1 MPDSFD
7 VVILG
12 GGPGGYV
19 AALRAAQLGAKTAIV
34 EKDRLGGTCLVR
46 GCIPTKA
53 LLQSSEL
60 YSLAKSGAEFGVIT
74 GALSFDWAAA
84 QKRKTAV
91 VDQLVKGV
99 EGLLKAGGITVY
111 RGAARLGGK
120 GVVSVGGDTIQAKDI
135 VIATG
140 SAVARIPLKGAE
152 HTIDSDQILELKE
165 MPSRLAVI
173 GGGVVGMEFAAM
185 FAMLGSKVT
194 VFEMLPQ
201 VLPMVD
207 ADLVNVYA
215 KHLAG
220 LGGTIHTNSK
230 VAEVAKLKGALQVRF
245 SEGGEGG
252 SVDADQVL
260 LAVGRAPY
268 TEGLGA
274 EEAGVKLERGRVV
287 VDEHLRTT
295 APGVWA
301 IGDVIGGIMLAH
313 VASYEGVCAVENIA
327 GHTQRTP
334 DYHAAPNCIYTDP
347 EIAHVGLGEKEAKEK
362 GLDVKIGKFPFAA
375 SGRALTLGQSEGFVK
390 VVADSSSGRIL
401 GAHIIGPRATDL
413 IAEATLAVQNGLTM
427 EQLDLTIHAHPT
439 LPEALMEA
447 ALAAQG
453 RAIHIANRRTA
464 ASAPPPALRATSPAS
479 GEDESTPSPAVRATS
494 PASGED
500 TAAASVTPPAV
511 RATSPTSGED
521 ESTPSPAVRATS
533 PHSGEDNV
541 QVVASV
547 KPPKSPPPHIAI
559 TAKGLELTKGNRDYL
574 LGLHRQMQFIRR
586 FEERTQEQYTKAKIG
601 GYCHLN
607 IGEEATVV
615 GGILSLKLSDYIFTS
630 YREHGH
636 AIARGIDPKAVM
648 AELFGKETGTSHGR
662 GGSMHMFDA
671 DLRFMGGYGIVGGHL
686 PLAVGGG
693 FAVRYKKAKDVVFC
707 MFGDGATN
715 IGAFHESLNF
725 AKVFKLPVVWFCIN
739 NRYGMG
745 TPVEASSAVA
755 DIYKKACAYDMESIQ
770 IDGMN
775 LREVLLKTSEVVEKT
790 RADSE
795 PRFIEALCYRFKG
808 HSVVDP
814 DKYRS
819 LEDKERYRKADP
831 IVAFEH
837 ELEKAKLADEEY
849 FKKVRME
856 VDAEVQHVIRYAD
869 ESPDPKTEDL
879 YRFTYAGEWEDR
891 PELRGDPL

>member
-1 MPDSFD
+1 MADSSFD

-60 YSLAKSGAEFGVIT
+60 YSLAKGGAEFGLVTDSI
-74 GALSFDWAAA
+74 AFDWSVA

-99 EGLLKAGGITVY
+99 EGLLKTGGVTTF
-111 RGAARLGGK
+111 RGAARLTGK
-120 GVVSVGGDTIQAKDI
+120 GTVTVGNDVIKAKDI

-140 SAVARIPLKGAE
+140 SAISRIPLKGAE
-152 HTIDSDQILELKE
+152 HTIDSDQILELKDV
-165 MPSRLAVI
+165 PKRLAVI

-185 FAMLGSKVT
+185 FAALGSKVT
-194 VFEMLPQ
+194 VLEMLPQ

-207 ADLVNVYA
+207 ADLVNVYT

-220 LGGTIHTNSK
+220 IGGAIHTNSK
-230 VAEVAKLKGALQVRF
+230 VAEVVKSKGGLQVRF

-252 SVDADQVL
+252 ALDADQVL
-260 LAVGRAPY
+260 LAVGRSPY

-274 EEAGVKLERGRVV
+274 EAAGVKLERGRVV
-287 VDEHLRTT
+287 VDAQLRTT
-295 APGVWA
+295 ASGVWA

-313 VASYEGVCAVENIA
+313 VASYEGICAVENIA
-327 GHTQRTP
+327 GNGNRTP

-347 EIAHVGLGEKEAKEK
+347 EIAHVGLGEKEARDK
-362 GLDVKIGKFPFAA
+362 GLDIKVGRFPFAA
-375 SGRALTLGQSEGFVK
+375 SGRALTLGQSEGFAK
-390 VVADSSSGRIL
+390 VIAEAGSGKIL

-413 IAEATLAVQNGLTM
+413 IAEATLAIQNGLTM

-439 LPEALMEA
+439 LPESLMEA

-453 RAIHIANRRTA
+453 RAIHIPNKRTA
-464 ASAPPPALRATSPAS
+464 PAA
-479 GEDESTPSPAVRATS
+479 
-494 PASGED
+494 
-500 TAAASVTPPAV
+500 TAAAAVSAPEPATAV
-511 RATSPTSGED
+511 AATSKAAP
-521 ESTPSPAVRATS
+521 
-533 PHSGEDNV
+533 V
-541 QVVASV
+541 QNREKQMVASV
-547 KPPKSPPPHIAI
+547 KPPTSPPHPKAI
-559 TAKGLELTKGNRDYL
+559 TPKMLELTKDNRDFL
-574 LGLHRQMQFIRR
+574 LRLHRQMQFIRR

-615 GGILSLKLSDYIFTS
+615 GGILPLQLTDYIFTS

-662 GGSMHMFDA
+662 GGSMHMFDS

-686 PLAVGGG
+686 PLATGGG
-693 FAVRYKKAKDVVFC
+693 WAVRYKKEKDVVFC

-725 AKVFKLPVVWFCIN
+725 SKVFKLPVVWFCIN

-770 IDGMN
+770 VDGMN
-775 LREVLLKTSEVVEKT
+775 VREVLLKTSEIVEKT
-790 RADSE
+790 RADSQ

-819 LEDKERYRKADP
+819 TEDKERWRKADP

-849 FKKVRME
+849 FKKVRTE
-856 VDAEVQHVIRYAD
+856 IDAEVQDIIKYAD
-869 ESPDPKTEDL
+869 ESPDPKVEDL
-879 YRFTYAGEWEDR
+879 YKYVYADEWEER

>member
-1 MPDSFD
+1 MAGSFD
-7 VVILG
+7 VVIVG

-19 AALRAAQLGAKTAIV
+19 AALRAAQLGARTAVV

-60 YSLAKSGAEFGVIT
+60 YSLVKGGADFGLVT
-74 GALSFDWAAA
+74 NGVGFDWAVA
-84 QKRKTAV
+84 QKRKAAV

-99 EGLLKAGGITVY
+99 EGLLKAGGVTIV
-111 RGAARLGGK
+111 RGAARFAGAGLVDVAGER
-120 GVVSVGGDTIQAKDI
+120 VQAKDV

-140 SAVARIPLKGAE
+140 SAVSRIPLKGAE
-152 HTIDSDQILELKE
+152 LTIDSDAILELKDI
-165 MPSRLAVI
+165 PARLAVI

-185 FAMLGSKVT
+185 FAALGSKVT
-194 VFEMLPQ
+194 VLEMLPQ

-207 ADLVNVYA
+207 ADLVNAYT

-220 LGGTIHTNSK
+220 LGGEVHTNSK
-230 VAEVAKLKGALQVRF
+230 VAEVSKVKGGLQVRF
-245 SEGGEGG
+245 SEGSEGG
-252 SVDADQVL
+252 AVDADQVL
-260 LAVGRAPY
+260 LAVGRSPY
-268 TEGLGA
+268 TEGLNVEA
-274 EEAGVKLERGRVV
+274 AGVRLERGRVV
-287 VDEHLRTT
+287 VDGQLRTT
-295 APGVWA
+295 GPGVWA

-313 VASYEGVCAVENIA
+313 VASYEGICAIENIA
-327 GHTQRTP
+327 GQGSRTP

-347 EIAHVGLGEKEAKEK
+347 EIAHVGLGEKEAKDRGIEIK
-362 GLDVKIGKFPFAA
+362 VGRFPFAA

-390 VVADSSSGRIL
+390 VVADARTGALL
-401 GAHIIGPRATDL
+401 GAHIVGPRATDL
-413 IAEATLAVQNGLTM
+413 IAEATLAVQNGLTL

-439 LPEALMEA
+439 LPESLLEA

-453 RAIHIANRRTA
+453 RAIHVANKRVPPPSAPDVAAGAPRTA
-464 ASAPPPALRATSPAS
+464 GSPGASSPYHGEVKRQMVAP
-479 GEDESTPSPAVRATS
+479 
-494 PASGED
+494 
-500 TAAASVTPPAV
+500 
-511 RATSPTSGED
+511 
-521 ESTPSPAVRATS
+521 
-533 PHSGEDNV
+533 
-541 QVVASV
+541 V
-547 KPPKSPPPHIAI
+547 KPPSAPVPSAI
-559 TAKGLELTKGNRDYL
+559 TPKALELKKENRDFL
-574 LGLHRQMQFIRR
+574 LGIHRQMQLIRR
-586 FEERTQEQYTKAKIG
+586 FEERAQEQYTKAKIG

-615 GGILSLKLSDYIFTS
+615 GGILPLKRQDYIFTS

-671 DLRFMGGYGIVGGHL
+671 RLRFLGGYGIVGGHL
-686 PLAVGGG
+686 PLAAGGAW
-693 FAVRYKKAKDVVFC
+693 AVKQTKEKDVVMC
-707 MFGDGATN
+707 LFGDGATN

-745 TPVEASSAVA
+745 TPVEAASAVA
-755 DIYKKACAYDMESIQ
+755 EIYKKACAYDMESIQ

-775 LREVLLKTSEVVEKT
+775 VREVLLKTSEIIEKT

-795 PRFIEALCYRFKG
+795 PRFVEALCYRFKG

-819 LEDKERYRKADP
+819 SEDKEKWRKADP

-837 ELEKAKLADEEY
+837 ELEKAGLADEEY
-849 FKKVRME
+849 FKSVRQE
-856 VDAEVQHVIRYAD
+856 VEAQVQEIIKFAD
-869 ESPDPKTEDL
+869 ESPDPKTEEL
-879 YRFTYAGEWEDR
+879 YRYVYAGEWEDR

>member
-1 MPDSFD
+1 MGGSFD
-7 VVILG
+7 VVVIG

-34 EKDRLGGTCLVR
+34 EKDRMGGTCLVR

-60 YSLAKSGAEFGVIT
+60 YTLARAGAPFGLVADHV
-74 GALSFDWAAA
+74 GFDWPAA

-99 EGLLKAGGITVY
+99 EGLLKAGGVTSLK
-111 RGAARLGGK
+111 GSARLAGK
-120 GVVSVGGDTIQAKDI
+120 GVVDVSGDQHQARDI

-140 SAVARIPLKGAE
+140 SAIARIPLPGAE
-152 HTIDSDQILELKE
+152 LTIDSDQILELNE
-165 MPSRLAVI
+165 VPRRLAVI

-185 FAMLGSKVT
+185 FAALGSKVT
-194 VFEMLPQ
+194 VLEMLPQ
-201 VLPMVD
+201 VLTMVD
-207 ADLVNVYA
+207 SDLVAVYTR
-215 KHLAG
+215 HLSG
-220 LGGTIHTNSK
+220 VGGEIHTDSK
-230 VAEVAKLKGALQVRF
+230 VSEVVKRDGALQVRF
-245 SEGGEGG
+245 STGGEGG
-252 SVDADQVL
+252 VVDADQVL
-260 LAVGRAPY
+260 LAVGRVPY
-268 TEGLGA
+268 TQGLEA
-274 EEAGVKLERGRVV
+274 EKAGVKLERGRVV
-287 VDEHLRTT
+287 VDEHLHTD
-295 APGVWA
+295 ADGVWA

-327 GHTQRTP
+327 GDSTRTP

-362 GLDVKIGKFPFAA
+362 GIAVKVGRFPFAA
-375 SGRALTLGQSEGFVK
+375 SGRALTLGQSEGYVK
-390 VVADSSSGRIL
+390 VLADAQSGKLL

-413 IAEATLAVQNGLTM
+413 IAEATLAVQNGLTL

-439 LPEALMEA
+439 LPESLMEA

-453 RAIHIANRRTA
+453 RAIHVANRRTDTPTRP
-464 ASAPPPALRATSPAS
+464 ASGPTSPAS
-479 GEDESTPSPAVRATS
+479 GEVKNLQNQEKQMAATVKPSSTPP
-494 PASGED
+494 
-500 TAAASVTPPAV
+500 
-511 RATSPTSGED
+511 
-521 ESTPSPAVRATS
+521 TPSAIT
-533 PHSGEDNV
+533 
-541 QVVASV
+541 
-547 KPPKSPPPHIAI
+547 PKS
-559 TAKGLELTKGNRDYL
+559 LELTKDNKDFL
-574 LGLHRQMQFIRR
+574 LGMHRQMQLIRR
-586 FEERTQEQYTKAKIG
+586 FEERAQEQYTKAKIG

-615 GGILSLKLSDYIFTS
+615 GGVLALKKNDYIFTS

-636 AIARGIDPKAVM
+636 AIARGIEPKAVM

-671 DLRFMGGYGIVGGHL
+671 GRRFMGGYGIVGGHL

-693 FAVRYKKAKDVVFC
+693 WAVRYRKQKDVVFC

-715 IGAFHESLNF
+715 IGAFHESLNM
-725 AKVFKLPVVWFCIN
+725 AKVFHLPVVWFCIN

-745 TPVEASSAVA
+745 TPVEAASAVA

-770 IDGMN
+770 VDGMN
-775 LREVLLKTSEVVEKT
+775 LREVMLKTSEIVEKT
-790 RADSE
+790 RVDSE

-814 DKYRS
+814 DKYRAT
-819 LEDKERYRKADP
+819 EDKEKFRKADP

-837 ELEKAKLADEEY
+837 ELEKSGLADEEY
-849 FKKVRME
+849 FRSVRQE
-856 VDAEVQHVIRYAD
+856 VDAEVREVIQYAD
-869 ESPDPKTEDL
+869 ESPDPKPDDL
-879 YRFTYAGEWEDR
+879 YKYVYAGQWDES
-891 PELRGDPL
+891 PALRAEKV

>member
-1 MPDSFD
+1 MAGSFD
-7 VVILG
+7 LVVIG

-19 AALRAAQLGAKTAIV
+19 AALRAAQLGAKTAVV
-34 EKDRLGGTCLVR
+34 EKDRVGGTCLVR

-60 YSLAKSGAEFGVIT
+60 YTLAKGGAPFGLVADKI
-74 GALSFDWAAA
+74 GFDWPAA
-84 QKRKTAV
+84 QKRKSGV

-99 EGLLKAGGITVY
+99 EGLFKAGGVTLV
-111 RGAARLGGK
+111 RGSASLGGN
-120 GVVSVGGDTIQAKDI
+120 GAVDVSGERLQAKDI
-135 VIATG
+135 IIATG
-140 SAVARIPLKGAE
+140 SAIARIPLKGAE

-165 MPSRLAVI
+165 VPARLAVI

-185 FAMLGSKVT
+185 FAALGSKVT

-201 VLPMVD
+201 ILPMVD
-207 ADLVNVYA
+207 VDLVAVYM

-220 LGGTIHTNSK
+220 IGADVHTTAKVEEVVKGKGG
-230 VAEVAKLKGALQVRF
+230 LQVRF
-245 SEGGEGG
+245 SSGGEGG

-260 LAVGRAPY
+260 LAVGRVPY
-268 TEGLGA
+268 TQGLEA
-274 EEAGVKLERGRVV
+274 EKAGVKLDRGRVV
-287 VDEHLRTT
+287 VDEHLHTS
-295 APGVWA
+295 ADGVWA

-313 VASYEGVCAVENIA
+313 VASYEGLCAVDNIV
-327 GHTQRTP
+327 GHANRTP
-334 DYHAAPNCIYTDP
+334 DYHAAPNCVYTEP
-347 EIAHVGLGEKEAKEK
+347 EIAHVGLGEKDAKEK

-390 VVADSSSGRIL
+390 VISDASSGKLL
-401 GAHIIGPRATDL
+401 GAHIVGPRATDL
-413 IAEATLAVQNGLTM
+413 IAEATLAIQNGLTL
-427 EQLDLTIHAHPT
+427 EQVDLTIHAHPT
-439 LPEALMEA
+439 LPESLMEA

-453 RAIHIANRRTA
+453 RAIHIPNRRP
-464 ASAPPPALRATSPAS
+464 SAP
-479 GEDESTPSPAVRATS
+479 V
-494 PASGED
+494 
-500 TAAASVTPPAV
+500 AAAADNT
-511 RATSPTSGED
+511 TNGE
-521 ESTPSPAVRATS
+521 A
-533 PHSGEDNV
+533 V
-541 QVVASV
+541 QVQNREQHMTAPV
-547 KPPKSPPPHIAI
+547 KSAPRTHPPPTAITPKS
-559 TAKGLELTKGNRDYL
+559 LELKKENRDFL
-574 LGLHRQMQFIRR
+574 LGLHREMQLIRR
-586 FEERTQEQYTKAKIG
+586 FEERAQEQYTKARIG

-615 GGILSLKLSDYIFTS
+615 GGVKALQSNDYIFTS

-671 DLRFMGGYGIVGGHL
+671 NLRFMGGYGIVGGHL

-693 FAVRYKKAKDVVFC
+693 WAVRYQKAKDVVFC

-745 TPVEASSAVA
+745 TPVEAASAVA

-775 LREVLLKTSEVVEKT
+775 LREVMLKTTEIVEKT

-819 LEDKERYRKADP
+819 GEDKEKFRQADP

-837 ELEKAKLADEEY
+837 ELEKSGLADEEY
-849 FKKVRME
+849 FKKVRQE
-856 VDAEVQHVIRYAD
+856 IDAEVQEIVRFAE
-869 ESPDPKTEDL
+869 ESPDPNPADL
-879 YRFTYAGEWEDR
+879 YKYAYAGEWENR

>member
-1 MPDSFD
+1 MAESFD
-7 VVILG
+7 VIVIG

-19 AALRAAQLGAKTAIV
+19 AALRAAQLGARTAIV
-34 EKDRLGGTCLVR
+34 EKDRMGGTCLVR

-60 YSLAKSGAEFGVIT
+60 YTLAKGGRPFGLVADNI
-74 GALSFDWAAA
+74 SFDWPAA

-99 EGLLKAGGITVY
+99 EGLLKAGGVTFLK
-111 RGAARLGGK
+111 GSARLAGK
-120 GVVSVGGDTIQAKDI
+120 GAVAIDGNQVQAKDI

-140 SAVARIPLKGAE
+140 SAIARVPLPGAE
-152 HTIDSDQILELKE
+152 LTIDSDKILELQEVPK
-165 MPSRLAVI
+165 RLAVI

-185 FAMLGSKVT
+185 FAALGSEVT
-194 VFEMLPQ
+194 VLEMLPQ
-201 VLPMVD
+201 VLAMVD
-207 ADLVNVYA
+207 SDLVAVYS
-215 KHLAG
+215 KHLSG
-220 LGGTIHTNSK
+220 LGGKIHTNSK
-230 VAEVAKLKGALQVRF
+230 VSEVAKSGGALRVKF
-245 SEGGEGG
+245 AEGGQEGV
-252 SVDADQVL
+252 VDADQVL
-260 LAVGRAPY
+260 MAVGRVPY
-268 TEGLGA
+268 THGLEA
-274 EEAGVKLERGRVV
+274 EKAGVKLDRYRIV
-287 VDEHLRTT
+287 VDEHLHTD
-295 APGVWA
+295 ADGVWA

-327 GHTQRTP
+327 GHQRIP

-347 EIAHVGLGEKEAKEK
+347 EIAHVGLGENEAKDK
-362 GLDVKIGKFPFAA
+362 GIAVKVGRFPFLA
-375 SGRALTLGQSEGFVK
+375 SGRALTLGQTEGYVK
-390 VVADSSSGRIL
+390 VLADPETGKLL

-413 IAEATLAVQNGLTM
+413 IAEATLAIQNGMTM

-439 LPEALMEA
+439 LPESLLEA

-453 RAIHIANRRTA
+453 RAIHIGNRKGA
-464 ASAPPPALRATSPAS
+464 VSSGGSAATSPAS
-479 GEDESTPSPAVRATS
+479 GEEKGSPSSPASGEAKESVPSGGAIAATS
-494 PASGED
+494 PASREGKGPTQ
-500 TAAASVTPPAV
+500 TAEKSQNREKEMAATLK
-511 RATSPTSGED
+511 
-521 ESTPSPAVRATS
+521 PS
-533 PHSGEDNV
+533 
-541 QVVASV
+541 
-547 KPPKSPPPHIAI
+547 SPPPAAPSAI
-559 TAKGLELTKGNRDYL
+559 TPKSLELKKDNRDFL
-574 LGLHRQMQFIRR
+574 LRLHREMQLIRR
-586 FEERTQEQYTKAKIG
+586 FEERAQEQYTKAKIG

-615 GGILSLKLSDYIFTS
+615 GGITALKPNDWIFTS

-636 AIARGIDPKAVM
+636 AIARGVDPKAVM

-662 GGSMHMFDA
+662 GGSMHLVDYSK
-671 DLRFMGGYGIVGGHL
+671 RFMGGYGIVGGHL

-693 FAVRYKKAKDVVFC
+693 WAVKYRKQDDVIFC

-715 IGAFHESLNF
+715 IGAFHESLNM

-745 TPVEASSAVA
+745 TPVEKASAVA

-770 IDGMN
+770 VDGMD
-775 LREVLLKTSEVVEKT
+775 LREVLLKTGEIVEKT

-795 PRFIEALCYRFKG
+795 PRFVEALCYRFRG

-819 LEDKERYRKADP
+819 EDDKVKWRKADP

-837 ELEKAKLADEEY
+837 ELEKSGLADEEF
-849 FKKVRME
+849 FKNVRVEIDSE
-856 VDAEVQHVIRYAD
+856 VKDIIQFAD

-879 YRFTYAGEWEDR
+879 YKYVYAGQWDNN
-891 PELRGDPL
+891 PMLRAERV

>member
-1 MPDSFD
+1 MADSSFD

-60 YSLAKSGAEFGVIT
+60 YSLAKGGAEFGLVTDSI
-74 GALSFDWAAA
+74 AFDWSVA

-99 EGLLKAGGITVY
+99 EGLLKAGGVTTF
-111 RGAARLGGK
+111 RGAARLTGK
-120 GVVSVGGDTIQAKDI
+120 GTVTVGNDVIKAKDI

-140 SAVARIPLKGAE
+140 SAISRIPLKGAE
-152 HTIDSDQILELKE
+152 HTIDSDQILELKDV
-165 MPSRLAVI
+165 PKRLAVI

-185 FAMLGSKVT
+185 FAALGSKVT
-194 VFEMLPQ
+194 VLEMLPQ

-207 ADLVNVYA
+207 ADLVNVYT

-220 LGGTIHTNSK
+220 IGGAIHTNSK
-230 VAEVAKLKGALQVRF
+230 VAEVVKSKGGLQVRF

-252 SVDADQVL
+252 ALDADQVL
-260 LAVGRAPY
+260 LAVGRSPY

-274 EEAGVKLERGRVV
+274 EAAGVKLERGRVV
-287 VDEHLRTT
+287 VDAQLRTT
-295 APGVWA
+295 ASGVWA

-313 VASYEGVCAVENIA
+313 VASYEGICAVENIA
-327 GHTQRTP
+327 GNGNRTP

-347 EIAHVGLGEKEAKEK
+347 EIAHVGLGEKEARDK
-362 GLDVKIGKFPFAA
+362 GLDIKVGRFPFAA
-375 SGRALTLGQSEGFVK
+375 SGRALTLGQSEGFAK
-390 VVADSSSGRIL
+390 VIAEAGSGKIL

-413 IAEATLAVQNGLTM
+413 IAEATLAIQNGLTM

-439 LPEALMEA
+439 LPESLMEA

-453 RAIHIANRRTA
+453 RAIHIPNKRTA
-464 ASAPPPALRATSPAS
+464 PAA
-479 GEDESTPSPAVRATS
+479 
-494 PASGED
+494 
-500 TAAASVTPPAV
+500 TAAAAVSAPEPATAV
-511 RATSPTSGED
+511 AATSKAAP
-521 ESTPSPAVRATS
+521 
-533 PHSGEDNV
+533 V
-541 QVVASV
+541 QNREKQMVASV
-547 KPPKSPPPHIAI
+547 KPPTSPPHPKAI
-559 TAKGLELTKGNRDYL
+559 TPKMLELTKDNRDFL
-574 LGLHRQMQFIRR
+574 LRLHRQMQFIRR

-615 GGILSLKLSDYIFTS
+615 GGILPLQLTDYIFTS

-662 GGSMHMFDA
+662 GGSMHMFDS

-686 PLAVGGG
+686 PLATGGG
-693 FAVRYKKAKDVVFC
+693 WAVRYKKEKDVVFC

-725 AKVFKLPVVWFCIN
+725 SKVFKLPVVWFCIN

-755 DIYKKACAYDMESIQ
+755 DIYKKACAYDIESIQ

-775 LREVLLKTSEVVEKT
+775 VREVLLKTSQIVEKT

-819 LEDKERYRKADP
+819 TEDKEKWRKADP

-849 FKKVRME
+849 FKKVRTE
-856 VDAEVQHVIRYAD
+856 IDAEVQDIIKYAD
-869 ESPDPKTEDL
+869 ESPDPKVEDL
-879 YRFTYAGEWEDR
+879 YKYVYADEWEER

>member
-1 MPDSFD
+1 MADSFD
-7 VVILG
+7 VVIVG

-19 AALRAAQLGAKTAIV
+19 AALRAAQLGAKTAII
-34 EKDRLGGTCLVR
+34 EKDRMGGTCLVR

-60 YSLAKSGAEFGVIT
+60 YSLAKGGAEFGLVSDSLT
-74 GALSFDWAAA
+74 FDWTVA

-99 EGLLKAGGITVY
+99 EGLLKAGGVTTF
-111 RGAARLGGK
+111 RGAGRLGGNGTVK
-120 GVVSVGGDTIQAKDI
+120 VGNNVITAKDI

-140 SAVARIPLKGAE
+140 SAISRIPLKGAE
-152 HTIDSDQILELKE
+152 LTIDSDQILELKDV
-165 MPSRLAVI
+165 PKRLAII

-185 FAMLGSKVT
+185 FAALGSKVT
-194 VFEMLPQ
+194 VLEMLPQ
-201 VLPMVD
+201 ILPMVD
-207 ADLVNVYA
+207 ADLVTVYT

-220 LGGTIHTNSK
+220 IGGAIHINSK
-230 VAEVAKLKGALQVRF
+230 VAEVVKAKGGLQVRF

-252 SVDADQVL
+252 TVDADQVL
-260 LAVGRAPY
+260 LAVGRSPY

-287 VDEHLRTT
+287 IDEHLRTT
-295 APGVWA
+295 AQGVWA

-313 VASYEGVCAVENIA
+313 IASYEGICAVENIA
-327 GHTQRTP
+327 GNGNRTP

-347 EIAHVGLGEKEAKEK
+347 EIAHVGLGEKDAKEK
-362 GLDVKIGKFPFAA
+362 GLDVKIGRFPFAA

-390 VVADSSSGRIL
+390 VIAEARSGKIL

-413 IAEATLAVQNGLTM
+413 IAEATLAIQNELTM

-439 LPEALMEA
+439 LPESLMEA

-453 RAIHIANRRTA
+453 RAIHIPNRR
-464 ASAPPPALRATSPAS
+464 ASTTSPPAVPATSPAS
-479 GEDESTPSPAVRATS
+479 GEDKPA

-500 TAAASVTPPAV
+500 TDSPASGEHAAPG
-511 RATSPTSGED
+511 SGED
-521 ESTPSPAVRATS
+521 KPAPETSAAVAATS
-533 PHSGEDNV
+533 KAAPV
-541 QVVASV
+541 QNREKQMVASV
-547 KPPKSPPPHIAI
+547 KPPTAPPHPTKI
-559 TAKGLELTKGNRDYL
+559 TPKILELTKENRDFL
-574 LGLHRQMQFIRR
+574 LKLHRQMQFIRR

-615 GGILSLKLSDYIFTS
+615 GGILPLQLTDYIFTS

-648 AELFGKETGTSHGR
+648 AELFGKENGTSHGR
-662 GGSMHMFDA
+662 GGSMHMFDS

-686 PLAVGGG
+686 PLATGGG
-693 FAVRYKKAKDVVFC
+693 WAVRYKKEKDVVFC

-725 AKVFKLPVVWFCIN
+725 SKVFKLPVVWFCVN

-745 TPVEASSAVA
+745 TPVEAASAVA

-775 LREVLLKTSEVVEKT
+775 VREVLLKTSEIVEKT

-819 LEDKERYRKADP
+819 TEDKEKFRKADP

-856 VDAEVQHVIRYAD
+856 VDAEVQGIIKYAD
-869 ESPDPKTEDL
+869 ESPEPKVEDL
-879 YRFTYAGEWEDR
+879 YKYVYADEWEER
-891 PELRGDPL
+891 PELHGDPL

>member
-1 MPDSFD
+1 MTDSFD
-7 VVILG
+7 VVVIG

-19 AALRAAQLGAKTAIV
+19 AALRAAQLGAKTAVV
-34 EKDRLGGTCLVR
+34 ERDRVGGTCLVR

-53 LLQSSEL
+53 LLQSAEV
-60 YSLAKSGAEFGVIT
+60 YTLAKAGGQFGVISDKIGVDWT
-74 GALSFDWAAA
+74 AALE
-84 QKRKTAV
+84 RKTGV
-91 VDQLVKGV
+91 VDKLVKGV
-99 EGLLKAGGITVY
+99 EGLLKAGGVTLV
-111 RGAARLGGK
+111 RGTASLAGK
-120 GVVSVGGDTIQAKDI
+120 GAVDVSGERLQAKDI

-152 HTIDSDQILELKE
+152 LTIDSDQILELKE
-165 MPSRLAVI
+165 IPGRLAVI

-185 FAMLGSKVT
+185 FAALGTKVT
-194 VFEMLPQ
+194 VLEMLPQ

-207 ADLVNVYA
+207 ADLVAVYT

-220 LGGTIHTNSK
+220 LGGDVHINAK
-230 VAEVAKLKGALQVRF
+230 VEQVAKRNGGLQVRF
-245 SEGGEGG
+245 SSGGEGG

-260 LAVGRAPY
+260 LAVGRVPY
-268 TEGLGA
+268 TQGLEA
-274 EEAGVKLERGRVV
+274 EKAGVKLERGRVV
-287 VDEHLRTT
+287 VDEHLHTS
-295 APGVWA
+295 ADGIWA

-313 VASYEGVCAVENIA
+313 VASYEGVCAVENIV
-327 GHTQRTP
+327 GHENRVP

-362 GLDVKIGKFPFAA
+362 GIDVKVGRFPFTA
-375 SGRALTLGQSEGFVK
+375 SARALTLGQSEGFVK
-390 VVADSSSGRIL
+390 VVADAGSGRLL

-413 IAEATLAVQNGLTM
+413 IAEATLAVQNGLTL
-427 EQLDLTIHAHPT
+427 EQIDLTIHAHPT
-439 LPEALMEA
+439 LPESLMEA

-453 RAIHIANRRTA
+453 RAIHITNRRTPPPPTPTLPLAGEGVNGESVQAQNREQQMA
-464 ASAPPPALRATSPAS
+464 APVKSAPKTPAP
-479 GEDESTPSPAVRATS
+479 V
-494 PASGED
+494 
-500 TAAASVTPPAV
+500 TAIT
-511 RATSPTSGED
+511 
-521 ESTPSPAVRATS
+521 
-533 PHSGEDNV
+533 
-541 QVVASV
+541 
-547 KPPKSPPPHIAI
+547 PKS
-559 TAKGLELTKGNRDYL
+559 LELTKQNRDFL
-574 LGLHRQMQFIRR
+574 LRLHRQMQLIRR
-586 FEERTQEQYTKAKIG
+586 FEERAQEQYTKAKIG

-615 GGILSLKLSDYIFTS
+615 GGIVPLKPNDYIFTS

-662 GGSMHMFDA
+662 GGSMHMFGS

-693 FAVRYKKAKDVVFC
+693 WAIRYKKQKDVVFC

-715 IGAFHESLNF
+715 IGAFHESLNMS
-725 AKVFKLPVVWFCIN
+725 KVFKLPVVWFCVN

-745 TPVEASSAVA
+745 TPVEDASAVA
-755 DIYKKACAYDMESIQ
+755 DIYKKACAYDIESIQ
-770 IDGMN
+770 VDGMN
-775 LREVLLKTSEVVEKT
+775 LREVMLKTSEIIEKT

-819 LEDKERYRKADP
+819 AEDKEKFRKADP

-837 ELEKAKLADEEY
+837 ELEKSGLADEEY
-849 FKKVRME
+849 FKKVRQE
-856 VDAEVQHVIRYAD
+856 IDAEVQEIIRFAD
-869 ESPDPKTEDL
+869 ESPDPKPEDL
-879 YRFTYAGEWEDR
+879 YNYVYAGEWENR

>member
-1 MPDSFD
+1 MGAMAQSFD
-7 VVILG
+7 VVVIG

-19 AALRAAQLGAKTAIV
+19 AALRAAQLGASTAIV
-34 EKDRLGGTCLVR
+34 EKDRMGGTCLVR

-53 LLQSSEL
+53 LLQSTEL
-60 YSLAKSGAEFGVIT
+60 YSLAKAGEPFGLVT
-74 GALSFDWAAA
+74 GDVGFDWPTA
-84 QKRKTAV
+84 QKRKTQV

-99 EGLLKAGGITVY
+99 EGLLKAGGVTSFS
-111 RGAARLGGK
+111 GAARLAGK
-120 GVVSVGGDTIQAKDI
+120 GQVAIDGQTITAKDI

-140 SAVARIPLKGAE
+140 SAISRIPLKGAE
-152 HTIDSDQILELKE
+152 LTIDSDRILELKE
-165 MPSRLAVI
+165 VPARLAVI

-185 FAMLGSKVT
+185 FAALGTRVT
-194 VFEMLPQ
+194 VLEMLPQ

-207 ADLVNVYA
+207 ADLVTAYA
-215 KHLAG
+215 KHLTG
-220 LGGTIHTNSK
+220 LGGVIQTNAK
-230 VAEVAKLKGALQVRF
+230 VTEVVKAKGGLQVQF
-245 SEGGEGG
+245 SAGGEGG
-252 SVDADQVL
+252 ALDADQVL
-260 LAVGRAPY
+260 LAVGRSPY

-287 VDEHLRTT
+287 VDPHLRTT
-295 APGVWA
+295 ADHVWA

-327 GHTQRTP
+327 GRADRVP

-362 GLDVKIGKFPFAA
+362 GLEIRVGRFPFAA
-375 SGRALTLGQSEGFVK
+375 SGRALTLGQSEGFAK
-390 VVADSSSGRIL
+390 VIADASSGKLL

-413 IAEATLAVQNGLTM
+413 IAEAALAIQNGLTL

-439 LPEALMEA
+439 LPESLMEA

-453 RAIHIANRRTA
+453 RAIHIANRK
-464 ASAPPPALRATSPAS
+464 
-479 GEDESTPSPAVRATS
+479 
-494 PASGED
+494 
-500 TAAASVTPPAV
+500 SVTPHPAPL
-511 RATSPTSGED
+511 AP
-521 ESTPSPAVRATS
+521 TS
-533 PHSGEDNV
+533 PHGGEVKSATSTRSAGAKSNNP
-541 QVVASV
+541 VVAAVDVS
-547 KPPKSPPPHIAI
+547 PK
-559 TAKGLELTKGNRDYL
+559 TLELSKSNKDL
-574 LGLHRQMQFIRR
+574 LLRLHREMQLIRR
-586 FEERTQEQYTKAKIG
+586 FEERAQEQYTKAKIG

-615 GGILSLKLSDYIFTS
+615 GGITALKPNDYIFTS

-636 AIARGIDPKAVM
+636 AIARGVDPKAVM

-671 DLRFMGGYGIVGGHL
+671 NLRFMGGYGIVGGHL
-686 PLAVGGG
+686 PLATGAGW
-693 FAVRYKKAKDVVFC
+693 AVRYRKAKDVVFC

-745 TPVEASSAVA
+745 TPVEAASAVA

-770 IDGMN
+770 VDGMN
-775 LREVLLKTSEVVEKT
+775 LLEVMLRTSEIVEKT

-795 PRFIEALCYRFKG
+795 PRFIEALCYRFRG

-819 LEDKERYRKADP
+819 PEEKEKWRKADP

-837 ELEKAKLADEEY
+837 ELEKAGLADEEY
-849 FKKVRME
+849 FKNVRVE
-856 VDAEVQHVIRYAD
+856 VDSEVQEIIKFAD
-869 ESPDPKTEDL
+869 ESPDPKTDDL
-879 YRFTYAGEWEDR
+879 YRYVYAGEWEDR
-891 PELRGDPL
+891 PELKADPD

>member
-1 MPDSFD
+1 MADSFD
-7 VVILG
+7 VVVIG

-19 AALRAAQLGAKTAIV
+19 AALRAAQLGAKVAVV
-34 EKDRLGGTCLVR
+34 ERDRVGGTCLVR

-53 LLQSSEL
+53 LLQSAEL
-60 YSLAKSGAEFGVIT
+60 YTLAKAGAEFGVVSDKVGIDWSA
-74 GALSFDWAAA
+74 ALG
-84 QKRKTAV
+84 RKTEV
-91 VDQLVKGV
+91 VDKLVKGV
-99 EGLLKAGGITVY
+99 EGLLKAGGVSLV
-111 RGAARLGGK
+111 RGTASLAGK
-120 GVVSVGGDTIQAKDI
+120 GVVEVSGERIQAKDI

-152 HTIDSDQILELKE
+152 HTIDSDQILELKQI
-165 MPSRLAVI
+165 PGRLAVI

-185 FAMLGSKVT
+185 FAALGTKVT
-194 VFEMLPQ
+194 VLEMLPQ

-207 ADLVNVYA
+207 ADLVAVYT

-220 LGGTIHTNSK
+220 LGGEVHTNAK
-230 VAEVAKLKGALQVRF
+230 VEEVAKRNGGLQVRF
-245 SEGGEGG
+245 SSGGEGG
-252 SVDADQVL
+252 SIDADQVL
-260 LAVGRAPY
+260 LAVGRVPY
-268 TEGLGA
+268 TQGLEA
-274 EEAGVKLERGRVV
+274 EKAGVKLERGRVV
-287 VDEHLRTT
+287 VDEHLHTT
-295 APGVWA
+295 AEGVWA

-313 VASYEGVCAVENIA
+313 IASYEGVCAVENIV
-327 GHTQRTP
+327 GHGNRIP

-347 EIAHVGLGEKEAKEK
+347 EIAHVGLGEKEAKDK
-362 GLDVKIGKFPFAA
+362 GLDVKVGRFPFTA
-375 SGRALTLGQSEGFVK
+375 SARALTLGQPEGFVK
-390 VVADSSSGRIL
+390 VISDASSGKLL

-413 IAEATLAVQNGLTM
+413 IAEATLAVQNGLTL
-427 EQLDLTIHAHPT
+427 EQIDLTIHAHPT
-439 LPEALMEA
+439 LPESLMEA

-453 RAIHIANRRTA
+453 RAIHITNRRATA
-464 ASAPPPALRATSPAS
+464 PVAAAGSNPPPAGALQAAATSPAS
-479 GEDESTPSPAVRATS
+479 GEVSAQSSNLQNHEQKM
-494 PASGED
+494 
-500 TAAASVTPPAV
+500 TAPVKSKTPP
-511 RATSPTSGED
+511 P
-521 ESTPSPAVRATS
+521 PA
-533 PHSGEDNV
+533 
-541 QVVASV
+541 
-547 KPPKSPPPHIAI
+547 AI
-559 TAKGLELTKGNRDYL
+559 TPKTLELTMQNRNYL
-574 LGLHRQMQFIRR
+574 LGLHREMQLIRR
-586 FEERTQEQYTKAKIG
+586 FEERAQEQYTKAKIG

-615 GGILSLKLSDYIFTS
+615 GGIHALKLNDYIFTS

-693 FAVRYKKAKDVVFC
+693 WAVRYRKEKDVVFC

-725 AKVFKLPVVWFCIN
+725 SKVFKLPVVWFCVN

-745 TPVEASSAVA
+745 TPVEAASAVA

-770 IDGMN
+770 VDGMN
-775 LREVLLKTSEVVEKT
+775 LREVMLKTSEIVEKT
-790 RADSE
+790 RSDSE

-814 DKYRS
+814 DKYRPA
-819 LEDKERYRKADP
+819 EDKEKFRKADP

-837 ELEKAKLADEEY
+837 ELETSGLADEEY
-849 FKKVRME
+849 FKKVRQE
-856 VDAEVQHVIRYAD
+856 VDAEVQEVVRYAD
-869 ESPDPKTEDL
+869 ESPDPKAEDL
-879 YRFTYAGEWEDR
+879 YKYTYAGEWENR